1 MINLQIIISIEAIK
15 LKKVKEF
22 ISLIIAICFIFTSCE
37 TTKSLSDYNL
47 ETYSKND
54 YSDRKILGSVT
65 VSKIDWVWASYN
77 ANDEKTIK
85 LFERLKNKAKRKYGN
100 DIELLDI
107 SIGDYQSSISV
118 PLYVLG
124 GAVFLGGVALCAS
137 SSEEKEISSSSKKT
151 ETEITNSGAY
161 GAGMGLVLG
170 SSFLYFFKGVK
181 ATAIVAKAEQK
192 DIDYKLI
199 SESEIEANK
208 RLATIAFIKK
218 KQREELLNKISSL
231 QEDLNE
237 CKTELETLQ
246 KEKSVTQQK
255 INKRILDLGSPI
267 AIISQNIDSVNSAGG
282 VNCSIEFSNI
292 SDKTS
297 KYVNFTVVPYNR
309 VFDITN
315 SEIDGQSE
323 KIINITNIISP
334 QTDFKAKWKNVWY
347 NNTISSMKI
356 IKIEIIY
363 TDNSKISI
371 DTQEK
376 IDKCFYTS
384 SELKELKDI
393 DEKMKEIVS
402 KVYDIGRE
410 VDKLQNN
417 GR

>member
-1 MINLQIIISIEAIK
+1 MKNLKIF
-15 LKKVKEF
+15 V
-22 ISLIIAICFIFTSCE
+22 SLIVAICFVFTSCE
-37 TTKSLSDYNL
+37 TTKSLSDYDP
-47 ETYSKND
+47 ETYTKND

-65 VSKIDWVWASYN
+65 VSKIDWVWSSYK
-77 ANDEKTIK
+77 ANDEKTLK
-85 LFERLKNKAKRKYGN
+85 LFERLKQKAKRKYGN
-100 DIELLDI
+100 DIELLNI

-118 PLYVLG
+118 PLYVIG
-124 GAVFLGGVALCAS
+124 GAGFFGGAALCAAS
-137 SSEEKEISSSSKKT
+137 TEEKESTSSSKKT

-161 GAGMGLVLG
+161 GAGACLILG

-181 ATAIVAKAEQK
+181 ATAVVAKAEEK

-208 RLATIAFIKK
+208 KLAEIAQIKK
-218 KQREELLNKISSL
+218 SQREDLLNKLSTL
-231 QEDLNE
+231 QEDLNKCE
-237 CKTELETLQ
+237 IEYETLR

-255 INKRILDLGSPI
+255 INKRILDLGFPI
-267 AIISQNIDSVNSAGG
+267 AIISQNIDSINSAGG

-309 VFDITN
+309 VFDVAN
-315 SEIDGQSE
+315 SEIDGRIE
-323 KIINITNIISP
+323 KIVNVTDFISP
-334 QTDFKAKWKNVWY
+334 LSDYKAKWENVWY

-384 SELKELKDI
+384 EELKELRDI
-393 DEKMKEIVS
+393 DEKMKENLS

-410 VDKLQNN
+410 VDKLSNN